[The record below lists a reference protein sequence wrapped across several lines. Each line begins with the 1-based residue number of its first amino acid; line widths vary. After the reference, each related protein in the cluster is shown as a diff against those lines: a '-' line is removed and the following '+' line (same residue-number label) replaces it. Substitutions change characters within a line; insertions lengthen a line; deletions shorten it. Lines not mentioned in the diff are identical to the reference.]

1 VRLRT
6 ELTQRP
12 ATAQIPCPRRPG
24 AARFRSGVKH
34 QRGTFTKKEKM
45 SEVKIWDLLYNK

>member
-1 VRLRT
+1 MRLRR
-6 ELTQRP
+6 ELTQR
-12 ATAQIPCPRRPG
+12 PCPRRPG

-34 QRGTFTKKEKM
+34 KRGTFTKKEKM